1 MVHDEGIINQ
11 SKPVTLN
18 NEENLDR
25 ISHTL
30 VFYVNGKEVCN
41 YIIFIV
47 LLICIVIINIIL
59 IICIYYILYNTFKFM
74 HAYRKNNYIY
84 TYIIFYFKKNKKKY
98 FVLKIK
104 YSHKY

>member
-1 MVHDEGIINQ
+1 MVHDEGIINH

-18 NEENLDR
+18 NEENLDK

-47 LLICIVIINIIL
+47 LLI
-59 IICIYYILYNTFKFM
+59 LY
-74 HAYRKNNYIY
+74 
-84 TYIIFYFKKNKKKY
+84 
-98 FVLKIK
+98 
-104 YSHKY
+104 